1 MKNYFIINLVVLI
14 LSFTKSTF
22 ANEEYELT
30 QNDIDEIY
38 EFATNASMGI
48 IFHEIGHLIVDE
60 FNVPIFNNEEDVAD
74 SFMAWSLIQIPDEY
88 ASYEDYEYYAEEP
101 HKVIKGISDYYY
113 YLTLLGKD
121 TSQIYGNESEY
132 AIHSTDNK
140 RFFNIACFMKG
151 SNPEVFDTYI
161 TKRGLDYILEDQC
174 DYNYAQMSDAWW
186 DVFKGSA
193 LGEEYEF
200 WEVYVENYVQKIFL
214 DFQDTNVNIHQYFE
228 EYAKPTILY
237 FLQNVIAQVKLQEDY
252 ILSFEYC
259 DGDINAYYIST
270 QNKILFCYELVEEFM
285 NIKTEIILLKESL

>member
-1 MKNYFIINLVVLI
+1 MKNFFIINLVILI
-14 LSFTKSTF
+14 LSFTKITY
-22 ANEEYELT
+22 ANEEYQLT
-30 QNDIDEIY
+30 QSDIDEIY

-88 ASYEDYEYYAEEP
+88 ASFEDYEYYAEEP

-113 YLTLLGKD
+113 YLTLLGRD
-121 TSQIYGNESEY
+121 TSEVYGKDSEY

-151 SNPEVFDTYI
+151 SNPEVFNTYI
-161 TKRGLDYILEDQC
+161 TKRGFDYILEDQC
-174 DYNYAQMSDAWW
+174 DYNYWQMSDAWW

-193 LGEEYEF
+193 QGEDYEF

-259 DGDINAYYIST
+259 GGDINAYYISSE
-270 QNKILFCYELVEEFM
+270 NKILFCYELVEEFM
-285 NIKTEIILLKESL
+285 NVKTDIIFLKNSL

>member
-1 MKNYFIINLVVLI
+1 MLDRA
-14 LSFTKSTF
+14 S
-22 ANEEYELT
+22 
-30 QNDIDEIY
+30 DIDEIY

-113 YLTLLGKD
+113 YLTLLGRD
-121 TSQIYGNESEY
+121 TSEVYGKDSEY

-151 SNPEVFDTYI
+151 SNPEVFNTYI
-161 TKRGLDYILEDQC
+161 TKRGFDYILEDQC
-174 DYNYAQMSDAWW
+174 DYNYWQMSDAWW

-193 LGEEYEF
+193 QGEEYEF

-214 DFQDTNVNIHQYFE
+214 DFQETNVNIHQYFE

-237 FLQNVIAQVKLQEDY
+237 FLQNVIAQVKLREDY

-285 NIKTEIILLKESL
+285 NVKTEIILLKESL